1 MNWDISK
8 KQSTIS
14 KKHCGSIP
22 TTHWRSN
29 QLGDLSI
36 NGEYD
41 FTDIQLEQIKKI
53 RAKHGGLQ
61 ENRIAAGFTYAG
73 ILEKKGR
80 YSAAFEAYTLANN
93 LNREAAQTKGI
104 LFQPERHIERIQ
116 QTIDFFNDEVFHGKE
131 TVNLG
136 NKTEVP
142 IFIVG
147 MPRSGT
153 TLVEQIISS
162 HPQAAGAGELGGI
175 EQMSLQMSTAAKS
188 QHAYP
193 DCIRDLTVDT
203 AQALSQEYLEKLM
216 RDKGLSQ
223 RIVDKTW
230 YNFYF
235 LGMIALLFPDA
246 RVVHCLRDPRDVAVS
261 CFFSNFNSIH
271 WSWKIED
278 IIAYYTSYLRLM
290 KHWQSV
296 LPIKIFDVS
305 YENLV
310 RNQEKISRQLVDFCG
325 LDWSDD
331 CLTFYNNQ
339 RAVQTAS
346 RVQVRKPI
354 YDKSIAR
361 WKHFENELSLL
372 EGWEDTF
379 ATL

>member
-1 MNWDISK
+1 MKD
-8 KQSTIS
+8 
-14 KKHCGSIP
+14 
-22 TTHWRSN
+22 R
-29 QLGDLSI
+29 
-36 NGEYD
+36 
-41 FTDIQLEQIKKI
+41 
-53 RAKHGGLQ
+53 
-61 ENRIAAGFTYAG
+61 
-73 ILEKKGR
+73 
-80 YSAAFEAYTLANN
+80 
-93 LNREAAQTKGI
+93 
-104 LFQPERHIERIQ
+104 
-116 QTIDFFNDEVFHGKE
+116 
-131 TVNLG
+131 
-136 NKTEVP
+136 
-142 IFIVG
+142 
-147 MPRSGT
+147 
-153 TLVEQIISS
+153 
-162 HPQAAGAGELGGI
+162 
-175 EQMSLQMSTAAKS
+175 
-188 QHAYP
+188 
-193 DCIRDLTVDT
+193 
-203 AQALSQEYLEKLM
+203 
-216 RDKGLSQ
+216 GLSQ

-246 RVVHCLRDPRDVAVS
+246 HVVHCLRDPRDVAVS

-271 WSWKIED
+271 WSWQIED

-331 CLTFYNNQ
+331 CLTYYDNQ